1 MQYDLEDLKY
11 IESKLLYK
19 DKILTNYCLEVRGL
33 KYVPKGWA
41 VLPPITIKDGMQK
54 IPASIVI
61 PIKDFRGIIQGYEM
75 RALSSLADVRYNK
88 IFTKNVLP
96 LYNVLNVR
104 FNSTVVI
111 TEGAIDCETIFQY
124 SEMNCIATVS
134 ASVHTYIMHILAFLY
149 NKIILVFDNDKDS
162 TGLSKAKDV
171 QKFFKKNYD
180 RDIECVVFDISNYT
194 KEKDINAVN
203 SVTRDKIIKRIEKV
217 YYD

>member
-1 MQYDLEDLKY
+1 MQYDLEDLKH

-19 DKILTNYCLEVRGL
+19 DKILTNYCIKTRGL
-33 KYVPKGWA
+33 KSVPKGWG
-41 VLPPITIKDGMQK
+41 LLTPITIKDGMQS
-54 IPASIVI
+54 ISASIVI
-61 PIKDFRGIIQGYEM
+61 PIKDFKGVIQGYEM
-75 RALSSLADVRYNK
+75 RALSDLADVRYNK

-134 ASVHTYIMHILAFLY
+134 ASVHTYVIHILAFLY
-149 NKIILVFDNDKDS
+149 SRIILVFDNDKDG

-171 QKFFKKNYD
+171 QKFFKKHYN
-180 RDIECVVFDISNYT
+180 RDVECIVFDLSKYT
-194 KEKDINAVN
+194 KDKDISAVN
-203 SVTRDKIIKRIEKV
+203 SITRDKIIKRIEKV